1 VVLLG
6 TEPYVMAGDIYTQP
20 PYVGRGGWSWYTGAA
35 AWMHRGAIE
44 SVFGLQ
50 WGAQE
55 LSFQPCLPSHWY
67 QAEITLVR
75 AGRSMH
81 FVLVND
87 SLVNALLATG
97 LPASQALTVG
107 QALRWTTL
115 PHSSSFVLALQTT

>member
-1 VVLLG
+1 M
-6 TEPYVMAGDIYTQP
+6 TADIYTQP

-50 WGAQE
+50 WRAQE
-55 LSFQPCLPSHWY
+55 LFFQPCLPSHWY
-67 QAEITLVR
+67 RAEITLVR

-87 SLVNALLATG
+87 NLARALLATG

-107 QALRWTTL
+107 QALRWNAL
-115 PHSSSFVLALQTT
+115 PSSSSFVLALQPA

>member
-1 VVLLG
+1 
-6 TEPYVMAGDIYTQP
+6 
-20 PYVGRGGWSWYTGAA
+20 
-35 AWMHRGAIE
+35 
-44 SVFGLQ
+44 
-50 WGAQE
+50 
-55 LSFQPCLPSHWY
+55 
-67 QAEITLVR
+67 
-75 AGRSMH
+75 MH